1 MSFETEAYKLA
12 LKIISDAKKT
22 STQFVNLSPL
32 ISNKEKRRGF
42 ESLAELIELPK
53 EIGELTRLTHLELRG
68 TSIRDLSP
76 LLKLPNLK
84 VVDFYGIDASY
95 VDEDIKLISELEDG
109 KERTI
114 LLFNWLAK
122 NSLVEPPEQK
132 PEGPQFFVPEQAPIY
147 LLDKS
152 MFGGGD
158 DDQLYLQDELK
169 IKSTELMKIA
179 SLSDNVAP
187 RLSGAIIRYQK
198 LIHKNAAEIGAR
210 SIWSHA
216 NTLESVWQVHSKAV
230 IDFRDSDILPSSVAA
245 CLEDLLLTHRVW
257 FLGHEG
263 ARDVEERASSYR
275 RDEKSG
281 SLFEAA
287 AGVVMAADRA
297 DILDRSALLPALSNM
312 QTAADSTPSGTAAL
326 GELEDWTWNLIAATA
341 RKIWLLAHTPP
352 GGVLGGSVAGAY
364 LTSFIMQNELALGA
378 FAKEFMSYGPIW
390 WETVLNLCR
399 RFNARSVEKR
409 EE

>member
-1 MSFETEAYKLA
+1 MSLETEANKLA
-12 LKIISDAKKT
+12 ARIISDARKT
-22 STQFVNLSPL
+22 STDFVNLSPL

-42 ESLAELIELPK
+42 ESLSELIEFPE
-53 EIGELTRLTHLELRG
+53 EIIELSSLRHLEIRG

-84 VVDFYGIDASY
+84 VVDFFGIDASY
-95 VDEDIKLISELEDG
+95 IDEEIKQISELEDG
-109 KERTI
+109 KRRTV
-114 LLFNWLAK
+114 LLFDWLSR

-132 PEGPQFFVPEQAPIY
+132 PEGPQFFVPDQAPIS
-147 LLDKS
+147 LLDKNMS
-152 MFGGGD
+152 GGSD
-158 DDQLYLQDELK
+158 DDQLYLQEELR

-198 LIHKNAAEIGAR
+198 LIHRNAAEIGAR

-216 NTLESVWQVHSKAV
+216 NTLESVWQVHSKAM
-230 IDFRDSDILPSSVAA
+230 INFRDSEILPASVAA
-245 CLEDLLLTHRVW
+245 CLEDLLSTHRVW

-287 AGVVMAADRA
+287 AAVVMAADRA
-297 DILDRSALLPALSNM
+297 GILDQSALVPALSNL
-312 QTAADSTPSGTAAL
+312 QTAVDSTPSGTAAL

-341 RKIWLLAHTPP
+341 RKIWLVAHNPP
-352 GGVLGGSVAGAY
+352 GGVLVGSVAGSY

-399 RFNARSVEKR
+399 RFNARSVEKS
-409 EE
+409 ED